1 LPRLKRKPNLLSAT
15 PLIKR
20 LRRNWVIVNRV
31 GLGGIARREGPVAT
45 IEAVAQAARVAK
57 DVRIEGPEV
66 VVKVEDVPK
75 DATKADPAVAEAV
88 HLKGSPKSN

>member
-1 LPRLKRKPNLLSAT
+1 
-15 PLIKR
+15 
-20 LRRNWVIVNRV
+20 VIVNHV
-31 GLGGIARREGPVAT
+31 GLGGTARREGPVEKIVET
-45 IEAVAQAARVAK
+45 IGAVAQAARVAK